1 MQLRSRGDVPL
12 RWLCILLILLAYAG
26 CDNEPTYTPI
36 STPSTS
42 STIIPIPIPT
52 PDPTPPPKPEPEPI
66 YELTVSIDN
75 EYGDRFKPVRIT
87 VTHTKDGEREP
98 YSYSVPYGD
107 VVDTFDGFEIY
118 GDGQAHENLVLTV
131 NDDEYLYQ
139 LRREPRCGKIDM
151 QTDCKGY
158 TYRGV
163 SRGYIY
169 YDEPDVDQQIVHWGL
184 AYTAYD
190 NTLQPYEYVIETDGP
205 VVNDALYVIK
215 KLNEIYDG
223 AGIFI
228 RYYLDTALRGR
239 YMNNKGH
246 TSVARDA
253 APTADLAIGVGVTC
267 PDAGGCAQ
275 VYVTFSEGSGM
286 IPAGTAQR
294 ADIYTIAHELGHM
307 VGLAHGLDNS
317 ANPAAGYIWP
327 DFGQGYSTPFCDS
340 TADLMS
346 YHPNGFTHNNS
357 LLSCL
362 DGSPAGSREISDSAY
377 HLNRV
382 RYDVSL
388 IGQEPGAEQAYIEQE
403 PSTGPLVID

>member
-1 MQLRSRGDVPL
+1 MQLMGVPW
-12 RWLCILLILLAYAG
+12 WLVLLSILLAYSG

-36 STPSTS
+36 STPST
-42 STIIPIPIPT
+42 TIPTTTTIPT
-52 PDPTPPPKPEPEPI
+52 PEPPSPKPDPI
-66 YELTVSIDN
+66 YELRVSIDN
-75 EYGDRFKPVRIT
+75 EYGDRFKPVVVT
-87 VTHTKDGEREP
+87 VEYTKDGEREP
-98 YSYSVPYGD
+98 YTYRVPYGD
-107 VVDTFDGFEIY
+107 VVDTFDGFLIY
-118 GDGQAHENLVLTV
+118 GDGQAHENLVLTIN
-131 NDDEYLYQ
+131 NDEEYIYQ
-139 LRREPRCGKIDM
+139 LRREPRCGKVDM
-151 QTDCKGY
+151 QTDCTGY
-158 TYRGV
+158 SYRGT

-169 YDEPDVDQQIVHWGL
+169 YDEPDVDQQVVYWGL

-190 NTLQPYEYVIETDGP
+190 NTLEPYEYVIETDGP
-205 VVNDALYVIK
+205 VVNNALYVIK
-215 KLNEIYDG
+215 KLNEIYDN

-228 RYYLDTALRGR
+228 RYYLETALRAR

-267 PDAGGCAQ
+267 PEAGGCAQ
-275 VYVTFSEGSGM
+275 VFVTFREGSGM
-286 IPAGTAQR
+286 IPSGTAQR

-327 DFGQGYSTPFCDS
+327 DFGQGYSTPFCGS

-388 IGQEPGAEQAYIEQE
+388 IGADADAPPQYNAVPD
-403 PSTGPLVID
+403 TGPLIID

>member
-1 MQLRSRGDVPL
+1 V
-12 RWLCILLILLAYAG
+12 A
-26 CDNEPTYTPI
+26 
-36 STPSTS
+36 
-42 STIIPIPIPT
+42 
-52 PDPTPPPKPEPEPI
+52 
-66 YELTVSIDN
+66 VSV
-75 EYGDRFKPVRIT
+75 EY
-87 VTHTKDGEREP
+87 TKDGEREP
-98 YSYSVPYGD
+98 YTYSVPYGATE
-107 VVDTFDGFEIY
+107 DTFDGFLIY
-118 GDGQAHENLVLTV
+118 GDGQKHDNLTLTV
-131 NDDEYLYQ
+131 NGEEYLYQ
-139 LRREPRCGKIDM
+139 LRREPRCGKVDM
-151 QTDCKGY
+151 VTDCTGY
-158 TYRGV
+158 TYRGTE
-163 SRGYIY
+163 RGYIY
-169 YDEPDVDQQIVHWGL
+169 YGEDDQQIAYWGL

-228 RYYLDTALRGR
+228 RYYLEAALRAR
-239 YMNNKGH
+239 YMNNNGH

-267 PDAGGCAQ
+267 PEAGGCAQ

-294 ADIYTIAHELGHM
+294 ADIFTIAHELGHM

-327 DFGQGYSTPFCDS
+327 DFGHGYSTPFCPN

-346 YHPNGFTHNNS
+346 YHPNGVSHNNS
-357 LLSCL
+357 LLACL
-362 DGSPAGSREISDSAY
+362 DGSPAGSREISDTAY

-388 IGQEPGAEQAYIEQE
+388 IGQEPGAPPQYTEV
-403 PSTGPLVID
+403 PDTGPLIID